1 MNVIVLGGR
10 GFIGNHVVAR
20 LRAVGHEVST
30 VGRTTGD
37 AGGAGEVEHITC
49 DLFDAE
55 APLCELLSK
64 HDACIH
70 LVGDLVPGS
79 AEKAGWD
86 GYVRNLLLAER
97 LASACI
103 AAGIGHLVFASSGG
117 TVYGR
122 DVLGATEDM
131 ACRPIGLYG
140 AQKLAIESLLRA
152 RLLRSRTRL
161 VLMRVCN
168 PYGMGQESQRAHGV
182 IGRILNGMRNGS
194 SFTIWGDGTQVRDYV
209 HVRDVADAFAK
220 AIDYAGESDTFNIG
234 SGRGITMDELLA
246 SCADVT
252 GVTLSCSNRPKAE
265 YEVDRISLD
274 ISLASQ
280 YLHWRPEASL
290 GAGLYS
296 YYQELLETT

>member
-1 MNVIVLGGR
+1 MKVIVLGGR

-20 LRAVGHEVST
+20 LRAGGHEVST
-30 VGRTTGD
+30 VGRGTG
-37 AGGAGEVEHITC
+37 AGGDVEHVSC

-55 APLCELLSK
+55 APLHELLSRQ
-64 HDACIH
+64 DACIH

-79 AEKAGWD
+79 AEEAGWD
-86 GYVRNLLLAER
+86 GYVRNLGLAER

-103 AAGIGHLVFASSGG
+103 AAGVGQLVFASSGG

-122 DVLGATEDM
+122 DVLGASEDM

-140 AQKLAIESLLRA
+140 AQKLAVESLLRA

-161 VLMRVCN
+161 VVLRVCN
-168 PYGMGQESQRAHGV
+168 PYGMGQESQRVHGV
-182 IGRILNGMRNGS
+182 IGRILNCMREGS
-194 SFTIWGDGTQVRDYV
+194 SFTVWGDGTQVRDYV

-234 SGRGITMDELLA
+234 SGHGVTMDELLA
-246 SCADVT
+246 SCAEVS

-274 ISLASQ
+274 VSFSLQ
-280 YLHWRPEASL
+280 HLHWRPETSL
-290 GAGLYS
+290 DAGLRS